1 MLKIINIIEKILIFS
16 IIIVF
21 SIILILAFIDIV
33 YEIYSEIIA
42 PPLFIVNA
50 QNLMELFSLFLIIL
64 IGIELLE
71 TIKAYLNENIVH
83 VDLVVLV
90 AIIAIARKVIVWDF
104 DKYSY
109 IELLALSAMV
119 IALGGTYFLVKRTSK
134 DKRGTGSG
142 Y

>member
-1 MLKIINIIEKILIFS
+1 MLKIIKKIEKILILS
-16 IIIVF
+16 IVIVF

-33 YEIYSEIIA
+33 YEIYCEIVD
-42 PPLFIVNA
+42 PPLFVVNA

-71 TIKAYLNENIVH
+71 TIKAYLNENIIH
-83 VDLVVLV
+83 VELVVLV

-109 IELLALSAMV
+109 IELFALSAIV
-119 IALGGTYFLVKRTSK
+119 IALGGTYFLVKRTPK
-134 DKRGTGSG
+134 DKI
-142 Y
+142 